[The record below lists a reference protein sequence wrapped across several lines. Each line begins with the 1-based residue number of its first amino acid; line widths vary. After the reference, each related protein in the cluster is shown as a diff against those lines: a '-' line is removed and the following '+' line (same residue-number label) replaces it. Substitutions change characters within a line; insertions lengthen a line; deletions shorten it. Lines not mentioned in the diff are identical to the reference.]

1 MKVYYAPNTRAVRT
15 VWLLNELGMQHELV
29 RFKLGDKSM
38 RSPEY
43 LAINPNGRVPTLED
57 GDVRISESTAIA
69 QYLVARYGKGRLAPE
84 VSSPEFP
91 VYLQWLHYAEGMIM
105 PPVNTLVVETI
116 LLPPDRRSEANV
128 DRARKLLTRTL
139 TAVEAH
145 MQGREY
151 LAGEFSAADTVT
163 GHACIVASR
172 LGADLSALPHTAA
185 YTERLLARPA
195 LQSAWDA

>member
-1 MKVYYAPNTRAVRT
+1 M
-15 VWLLNELGMQHELV
+15 NELGIQHELV
-29 RFKLGDKSM
+29 RIWLSDKAM
-38 RSPEY
+38 RSPGY
-43 LAINPNGRVPTLED
+43 LTINPNGRVPTLED

-69 QYLVARYGKGRLAPE
+69 QYLVARYGKGRLVPE

-116 LLPPDRRSEANV
+116 LLPPERRSEANV
-128 DRARKLLTRTL
+128 DRARKLLVRTL

-163 GHACIVASR
+163 GHA
-172 LGADLSALPHTAA
+172 LSPITL
-185 YTERLLARPA
+185 
-195 LQSAWDA
+195 